1 MAANILGEIKRRM
14 PAFSKGQKSIASYI
28 LTHYD
33 KAVYM
38 TASKLGAAANVSES
52 TLRLNWDLTAIPDCR
67 TR

>member
-1 MAANILGEIKRRM
+1 M

-52 TLRLNWDLTAIPDCR
+52 TVVRFAFELGFDGYPDCR